1 VRWVT
6 VLALCALLAACGAPP
21 SPRVVII
28 GLDAANWGSLTP
40 LMEAGRL
47 PNLSRLMSAGAS
59 GELSSLLPTVSP
71 ALWTTVAT
79 GKGMASHGVS
89 VRVVS
94 LEGGRGQEIS
104 STLSSSAR
112 RVKALW
118 EIYTDRG
125 LRSCF
130 LGWWAT
136 WPAEQT
142 NGVIVSDRFLQSGER
157 GGIHPP
163 ELERELAEL
172 GLLELHPPPG
182 WDEYLRELADR
193 LDRFERSPV
202 GNAYEPREI
211 RDLREHLAV
220 LRNMV
225 SLDWR
230 VARIADRMLDAEQS
244 WDLVGVYFWYLDVVQ
259 HLFWKYWRPEGFE
272 LPEEE
277 LGLFHD
283 VIPRYYE
290 FMDEVVGRLVKRLP
304 AGTNVLIISDH
315 GMESYYAH
323 RYLNDL
329 FEVEPLLEALDLLIR
344 AQSGAVDTLRS
355 EVLSVS
361 SCRNLRLLSLTPR
374 DGEMPGDRGARLH
387 GLAATLADLR
397 TEPSGQHLF
406 REVVVLE
413 EGQRVYKGDGFLA
426 YTFEHADLLALL
438 ASRIPRE
445 DSLLTSH
452 GWLRLEQLCPWAPEK
467 TGFHSEGPPGVI
479 IASGASIKQGALI
492 EGASLLDIAP
502 TILALAGLPAADDME
517 GTVLTDAVDSNHW
530 KRFPLTTVPTYED
543 GRRLPRVAVPG
554 DADDTAV
561 LERLRALG
569 YIP

>member
-1 VRWVT
+1 MRWARLLSLS
-6 VLALCALLAACGAPP
+6 VLLGACSAP
-21 SPRVVII
+21 SAPRVVIL

-47 PNLSRLMSAGAS
+47 PNLERLVRDGAS
-59 GELSSLLPTVSP
+59 GELATFLPTVSP

-79 GKGMASHGVS
+79 GKGMAAHGVS

-94 LEGGRGQEIS
+94 LEGGRGHEIS
-104 STLSSSAR
+104 STLSSDAR
-112 RVKALW
+112 LVKALW

-136 WPAEQT
+136 WPPEQT

-163 ELERELAEL
+163 ELEQELSDL

-193 LDRFERSPV
+193 LERFKRSPA
-202 GNAYEPREI
+202 GRAYEQHEI
-211 RDLREHLAV
+211 RDLQEHLTV
-220 LRNMV
+220 LRNMA

-230 VARIADRMLDAEQS
+230 VARIADRMLNAQQP
-244 WDLVGVYFWYLDVVQ
+244 WDLMGVYFWYLDVVQ

-277 LGLFHD
+277 LGVFHD
-283 VIPRYYE
+283 VVPRYYE
-290 FMDEVVGRLVKRLP
+290 FMDAVVGRLVRHLP
-304 AGTNVLIISDH
+304 PGTNVLIISDH

-329 FEVEPLLEALDLLIR
+329 LEVDPLLEALGFLR
-344 AQSGAVDTLRS
+344 RGQSGSVDTLHS

-361 SCRNLRLLSLTPR
+361 SCRNLRLFRLAPR
-374 DGEMPGDRGARLH
+374 GGQTLGERRSRLERF
-387 GLAATLADLR
+387 AAALADLR
-397 TEPSGQHLF
+397 AEPSGERLF
-406 REVVVLE
+406 REVVVLD
-413 EGQRVYKGDGFLA
+413 EGQTAYKGDGFLA
-426 YTFEHADLLALL
+426 YTFDHADVLALL
-438 ASRIPRE
+438 APGIPRH
-445 DSLLTSH
+445 DSLLTPH
-452 GWLRLEQLCPWAPEK
+452 GWIRLGQLCPWAPEK

-479 IASGASIKQGALI
+479 IATGASIKRGARI

-502 TILALAGLPAADDME
+502 TVLALGGLPAADDME
-517 GTVLTDAVDSNHW
+517 GTVLVDVFDPDHW
-530 KRFPLTTVPTYED
+530 ERFPLTTVPTYED
-543 GRRLPRVAVPG
+543 GSRLPRVAVPEN
-554 DADDTAV
+554 ADDGAV
-561 LERLRALG
+561 LDRLRALG